1 MKNKREEKRLEKESP
16 VVLEIRDLSVERSNS
31 LVIEDATFDIHGGDY
46 VGIVGPNGGGKTTLL
61 EAILGILPSK
71 KGVIRIFGEDA
82 KSYSRWER
90 VAYISQE
97 ATDFDPSFPM
107 SVREL
112 VALGRLNKS
121 NVGRRL
127 KEEDWKAVD
136 DALNFMEI
144 SDISHKRI
152 GNLSGGQKQRA
163 FIAKSLV
170 RNPQIIILDEPVTG
184 VDAQTQERFYKRL
197 SNLNAERG
205 VTILVVTHDLA
216 AVFCRMSK
224 VVCVNRKVNVSKI
237 TEDTDPDQV
246 LRQVYGEHF
255 HFVFHRHVCEG
266 EFRI

>member
-1 MKNKREEKRLEKESP
+1 LEKESP
-16 VVLEIRDLSVERSNS
+16 VVLEIRDLSVSRSNS
-31 LVIEDATFDIHGGDY
+31 LVIEDATFYIHRGDF

-61 EAILGILPSK
+61 KAILGILPSRN
-71 KGVIRIFGEDA
+71 GIIRIFGEDV
-82 KSYSRWER
+82 KSYSHWER

-121 NVGRRL
+121 NTGRRL
-127 KEEDWKAVD
+127 KEEDWRAVD
-136 DALNFMEI
+136 EALNFMGI

-163 FIAKSLV
+163 FMAKCLV

-184 VDAQTQERFYKRL
+184 VDAETQEKFYKKL

-205 VTILVVTHDLA
+205 VTILVVTHDLT

-224 VVCVNRKVNVSKI
+224 VICVNRKVNVSDI
-237 TEDTDPDQV
+237 AEDMDPDQV
-246 LRQVYGEHF
+246 LRQAYGEHF

-266 EFRI
+266 DFRV